1 MTLPDAT
8 AQASPEGVSRPRSL
22 ARKALPP
29 ALTGFIFLFIF
40 WRIPFRRFWE
50 ALSRAELLPF
60 LLLMLSLSLV
70 YFLVDTFVLS
80 RMVRWFHGPLRYRE
94 LLPVR
99 AATYIIS
106 ILNTQ
111 LAQAGLALYIHRR
124 FQAPLGRITSTVA
137 ALVLLEVTNLCLFA
151 TAGMLSF
158 PGRAPGILLAAPL
171 ALAGIWLL
179 AMGTARGGFGPLG
192 RRFGG
197 NVLLSTF
204 RRLRLRHGAAVLALK
219 ASVTFFSL
227 LIHSQALRFFGIEIP
242 FLHLLAFLPV
252 VFFIGA
258 LPVTV
263 AHLGTSQAAWIFF
276 FRGHAPEADIL
287 AYSLASHLTFMLANG
302 AYGLIFLPRVY
313 ADLFGGRPSAREG
326 SPPGGR

>member
-1 MTLPDAT
+1 MTNPDAV
-8 AQASPEGVSRPRSL
+8 AQSSSRGPGLLRQAIPL
-22 ARKALPP
+22 
-29 ALTGFIFLFIF
+29 ALTALIFAAIF

-50 ALSRAELLPF
+50 ALSRADLPPF
-60 LLLMLSLSLV
+60 LLLMACLSTV
-70 YFLVDTFVLS
+70 FFLVDTLVLS
-80 RMVRWFHGPLRYRE
+80 RMIRWFHGPIRYRE

-124 FQAPLGRITSTVA
+124 FQTPLGQLAGTVA
-137 ALVLLEVTNLCLFA
+137 ALILLEVTNLCLFA

-158 PGRAPGILLAAPL
+158 PGRAPAVLLAAPL
-171 ALAGIWLL
+171 APAIIWVLVL
-179 AMGTARGGFGPLG
+179 GVARGGFGALG

-204 RRLRLRHGAAVLALK
+204 GRLRPGHCLTVLALK
-219 ASVTFFSL
+219 GSVTLLSL
-227 LIHSQALRFFGIEIP
+227 FIHSQALRFFGIEIP
-242 FLHLLAFLPV
+242 LLHLLAFLPV

-313 ADLFGGRPSAREG
+313 ADLLGSRASSPSAG
-326 SPPGGR
+326 Q

>member
-1 MTLPDAT
+1 MTTPGAA
-8 AQASPEGVSRPRSL
+8 AQTPSGRSGL
-22 ARKALPP
+22 LRQALPL
-29 ALTGFIFLFIF
+29 ALTALIFAFIF

-50 ALSRAELLPF
+50 ALAKADIPPF
-60 LLLMLSLSLV
+60 LLLMACLSTV
-70 YFLVDTFVLS
+70 FFLVDTFVLS
-80 RMVRWFHGPLRYRE
+80 RMIRWFHGPIRYRE

-124 FQAPLGRITSTVA
+124 FETPLGRIAGTVG
-137 ALVLLEVTNLCLFA
+137 ALILLEVTNLYLFA

-158 PGRAPGILLAAPL
+158 PGRAPAALLAAPV
-171 ALAGIWLL
+171 ALAVVWVLMLG
-179 AMGTARGGFGPLG
+179 GARGGFGPLG

-197 NVLLSTF
+197 SVIFASF
-204 RRLRLRHGAAVLALK
+204 RELRLWQALAVLALK
-219 ASVTFFSL
+219 GSVTLFSL
-227 LIHSQALRFFGIEIP
+227 LVHSQALRFFGIEIP
-242 FLHLLAFLPV
+242 LLYLLAFLPI

-276 FRGHAPEADIL
+276 FRGHAPEADLL

-313 ADLFGGRPSAREG
+313 ADLFGSRRPGER
-326 SPPGGR
+326 